1 MSWFAIPLR
10 IFGLLFTIA
19 LEQPIELF
27 ITFYLFAGT
36 LILLAAIIKD
46 PLWLGTRVGVN
57 TLYCGQLVFYIYIDS
72 FVLIRA
78 NHGWF
83 IPCELWVHCI
93 AAGLFGVAAL
103 LCGIAWIMRHMW
115 VSSRL
120 LGGTG
125 IEPMVLMLPGRGPLY
140 QSVGDEARE
149 GAIRL
154 V

>member
-1 MSWFAIPLR
+1 MILTLLIRVPLR
-10 IFGLLFTIA
+10 
-19 LEQPIELF
+19 
-27 ITFYLFAGT
+27 
-36 LILLAAIIKD
+36 
-46 PLWLGTRVGVN
+46 LGTRVGVN
-57 TLYCGQLVFYIYIDS
+57 ILYCGQLVFSIYMDH
-72 FVLIRA
+72 FVLHRA
-78 NHGWF
+78 SKHGWL
-83 IPCELWVHCI
+83 IWCELLLHCI

-103 LCGIAWIMRHMW
+103 LCGTAWTMRHTW
-115 VSSRL
+115 ISSRL